1 MTNDTQKFLDALKAV
16 IDPDLKKDIVT
27 LNMVRELTFDQHS
40 LSFDL
45 VLTTPACPL
54 KEHLRSE
61 CLKAIATVDPSI
73 KVAINITAEVT
84 SVRNH
89 ELNILPSV
97 KNIICIASGKGGVG
111 KSTVSV
117 NLAYSLAKTGAK
129 VGLLDADIHGPSLP
143 QMLGIHNEKPEIREI
158 KGKHYMVPIE
168 KNGVKVL
175 SIGLVVDARQAIV
188 WRGPMVTSA
197 LKQFITD
204 TIWGKLDYLI
214 LDMPPGTGDVHI
226 TMTQTVP
233 MTGAIIVTTP
243 QEVAVADARK
253 AIAMYRLDSLKVPI
267 IGLIE
272 NMAYFTPDELPDK
285 KYYLFGKGGG
295 KRLADEYEIP
305 FLGEIPIMQNI
316 MQGAEDGEPAVHST
330 DKLIQKTYDEIAE
343 NAARFIAITNEKK
356 GLTNIS
362 EN

>member
-1 MTNDTQKFLDALKAV
+1 MPNDTQKFLDALKAV

-27 LNMVRELTFDQHS
+27 LNMVRELTLHEQT

-61 CLKAIATVDPSI
+61 CLKAIAGVDPDL

-84 SVRNH
+84 SVRNN

-129 VGLLDADIHGPSLP
+129 VGLLDADIHGPSIP

-253 AIAMYRLDSLKVPI
+253 AVAMYRLDSLKVPI

-272 NMAYFTPDELPDK
+272 NMAYFMPDELPDK
-285 KYYLFGKGGG
+285 KYYLFGQGGG

-305 FLGEIPIMQNI
+305 FLGEIPIIQNI
-316 MQGAEDGEPAVHST
+316 MQGAEDGEPAVLSS
-330 DKLIQKTYDEIAE
+330 DELIQKTYDDIAT
-343 NAARFIAITNEKK
+343 NAARYIAITNEKK
-356 GLTNIS
+356 GNTVLS